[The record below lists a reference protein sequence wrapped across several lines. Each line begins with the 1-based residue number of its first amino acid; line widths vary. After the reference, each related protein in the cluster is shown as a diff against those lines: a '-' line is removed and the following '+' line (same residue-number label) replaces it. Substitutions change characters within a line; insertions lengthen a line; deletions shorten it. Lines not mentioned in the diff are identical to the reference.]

1 MTDTAY
7 PTYGKPPPGL
17 AVTGD
22 NYDPPAVA
30 SSMAISCWTTAEQ
43 VMGSNVEGLADH
55 ICTLAERMHY
65 IGQAGRGAEGC
76 ERRLAQLQERLS
88 AAKVMRGETRMLAVE
103 ASLTMDQQIA
113 GAAIRGLTREIVA
126 LQNALLYIEA
136 TNDEADRAELIART
150 GDGEG

>member
-1 MTDTAY
+1 
-7 PTYGKPPPGL
+7 
-17 AVTGD
+17 
-22 NYDPPAVA
+22 
-30 SSMAISCWTTAEQ
+30 
-43 VMGSNVEGLADH
+43 
-55 ICTLAERMHY
+55 MHY

-136 TNDEADRAELIART
+136 TKDEADRAELIART